1 MENIY
6 RLIRNAILRF
16 FAQTTLRNDAE
27 LDFYGTFIYLYCLAY
42 KGLYTVQLSTS
53 LATIV
58 DIKGTVSQDCRH

>member
-27 LDFYGTFIYLYCLAY
+27 LDFYGIFYIYIAWPTKVCTLYSSQPL
-42 KGLYTVQLSTS
+42 LQQL
-53 LATIV
+53 
-58 DIKGTVSQDCRH
+58 